1 MMRRILVQGTATRPL
16 RCFIRQFTDAQ
27 TVNRPHVYDEAISAQ
42 NEEYI
47 ENLVA
52 MYQRDPS
59 LVEQSWQPVLE
70 RLQNGPPGEPVM
82 ENFSRPAPDGV
93 AVERERRLN
102 MNLLWMIGEYER
114 VGHHNANVNPLE
126 TAAASAPSKLSMPT
140 LHYTR
145 FGFTEQDLH
154 KTFKVSIVDG
164 FVASAGGEK
173 GELTLKEIVDQLNS
187 MYCGRIGFEF
197 VDTESEEVCHWFRR
211 EVVKA
216 LTPMSTQERLDILD
230 DVVSSCGFEQFAHLK
245 YGTQLRFGLDG
256 GEALVPTVKALILEA
271 NSRGATSFIHGMA
284 HRGRLNVL
292 VNVLGKPMIDMFAE
306 FEGKVRSDKI
316 TRMGDNKYHLGTR
329 QEIRLRNGNG
339 IIAEMLCN
347 PSHLEAVNPLVLGK
361 ARARMIAEGDLD
373 GVNTLPIIVHGD
385 AAIAGLGSGH
395 ETMGLSHLSTYRV
408 GGVLH
413 IIVNNQVGFTTDSCD
428 ARSGRYCSDIAKINK
443 VPVLHA
449 NGEDVEACVRAARI
463 AARYRQTFHKDIV
476 IDIVCYRRNGHNE
489 ADMPDFTQ
497 PLLYQDIRAHV
508 PVVDLY
514 SESLVQ
520 EGLLTSDVVKSR
532 KQQYENLL
540 REAYDVALNSP
551 EFVKVT
557 TDLKGA
563 RDNQGGVLEA
573 TVRDG
578 APLPVV
584 PKTGV
589 DWELLQRVGLHVTG
603 IPSEMKKTH
612 PVVQRTYSSR
622 RSAIEAGEGIEW
634 CLAEMLAFGTLALEG
649 RHVRLSGEDVE
660 RGTFTQRH
668 AVITDMETNV
678 RYMPLGSLSDSQALV
693 TVCNSSLSEF
703 GVAGFELGYNVENPA
718 NLCMW
723 EAQFGDFAN
732 GAQVIFDQFLCCGE
746 EKWGIQS
753 SLVLSLPHGYSGA
766 GPEHSSARIERFLQL
781 SNDTDVVPRNF
792 RSGTTECM
800 LELRI
805 RNFNWQVCYPSTPA
819 NYFHMLRRQVL
830 RKDFKPLVFFFSKAR
845 LRAPNVSSLAEMEEG
860 TSFLPVI
867 DTAVRNDV
875 VARKV
880 LFCTGQIESIV
891 DERRRKLQSNDS
903 NLHNDVVLV
912 KLEQLSPF
920 PWEQV
925 AEVLEKYHGRN
936 ANVQFAWL
944 QEEPKNMGAWSYVRP
959 RFQRLLHHLGMRP
972 TGDTMSYIGRPT
984 AASPSTGYMSV
995 HLEEEDSIIAQAL
1008 S

>member
-1 MMRRILVQGTATRPL
+1 
-16 RCFIRQFTDAQ
+16 
-27 TVNRPHVYDEAISAQ
+27 
-42 NEEYI
+42 
-47 ENLVA
+47 
-52 MYQRDPS
+52 
-59 LVEQSWQPVLE
+59 
-70 RLQNGPPGEPVM
+70 
-82 ENFSRPAPDGV
+82 
-93 AVERERRLN
+93 
-102 MNLLWMIGEYER
+102 
-114 VGHHNANVNPLE
+114 
-126 TAAASAPSKLSMPT
+126 
-140 LHYTR
+140 
-145 FGFTEQDLH
+145 
-154 KTFKVSIVDG
+154 
-164 FVASAGGEK
+164 
-173 GELTLKEIVDQLNS
+173 
-187 MYCGRIGFEF
+187 
-197 VDTESEEVCHWFRR
+197 
-211 EVVKA
+211 
-216 LTPMSTQERLDILD
+216 
-230 DVVSSCGFEQFAHLK
+230 
-245 YGTQLRFGLDG
+245 
-256 GEALVPTVKALILEA
+256 
-271 NSRGATSFIHGMA
+271 
-284 HRGRLNVL
+284 
-292 VNVLGKPMIDMFAE
+292 
-306 FEGKVRSDKI
+306 
-316 TRMGDNKYHLGTR
+316 
-329 QEIRLRNGNG
+329 
-339 IIAEMLCN
+339 
-347 PSHLEAVNPLVLGK
+347 
-361 ARARMIAEGDLD
+361 
-373 GVNTLPIIVHGD
+373 
-385 AAIAGLGSGH
+385 
-395 ETMGLSHLSTYRV
+395 
-408 GGVLH
+408 
-413 IIVNNQVGFTTDSCD
+413 
-428 ARSGRYCSDIAKINK
+428 
-443 VPVLHA
+443 
-449 NGEDVEACVRAARI
+449 
-463 AARYRQTFHKDIV
+463 
-476 IDIVCYRRNGHNE
+476 
-489 ADMPDFTQ
+489 MPDFTQ

-563 RDNQGGVLEA
+563 RDNQGGVLEPRSE
-573 TVRDG
+573 TVPPFQWCRKRVSIGSCCSAWSARDRNPKRDEKD
-578 APLPVV
+578 APCCAADIL
-584 PKTGV
+584 
-589 DWELLQRVGLHVTG
+589 ESQECH
-603 IPSEMKKTH
+603 
-612 PVVQRTYSSR
+612 
-622 RSAIEAGEGIEW
+622 RSWRGNEW

-880 LFCTGQIESIV
+880 LFCTGQIESMWTSGV
-891 DERRRKLQSNDS
+891 ESCSQMTR
-903 NLHNDVVLV
+903 
-912 KLEQLSPF
+912 
-920 PWEQV
+920 
-925 AEVLEKYHGRN
+925 
-936 ANVQFAWL
+936 
-944 QEEPKNMGAWSYVRP
+944 
-959 RFQRLLHHLGMRP
+959 
-972 TGDTMSYIGRPT
+972 TCTTMWCW
-984 AASPSTGYMSV
+984 
-995 HLEEEDSIIAQAL
+995 
-1008 S
+1008 